1 MNKKYSFLFPGQ
13 GSQYKGMG
21 LEEINNNNQASK
33 LYLKAEKILGYKI
46 TDILN
51 DDKLNRT
58 LYTQPAIFINSIIKD
73 SLLKEKN
80 IYPNAVAGHSLG
92 EFSALVSSDVLTFT
106 NALEIIKIR
115 ANEMEIASK
124 NNEGGMLAI
133 IGADSCQIDRIC
145 SQGDILVPANFNS
158 TKQTILSGNRESINK
173 ALAYCKEYKIGKAI
187 PLKTSGAFHSP
198 LMKSARNSLTKVIKS
213 INFKNAKV
221 PIYQNSNPMPEKDAN
236 KIKLNLLKQLESPV
250 YWLDSILSMINNKCT
265 DFIEVGPGN
274 VLANLNKRISNN
286 IKTHNFNIKI
296 SQYD

>member
-21 LEEINNNNQASK
+21 LEELNSNNQASEF
-33 LYLKAEKILGYKI
+33 YSKAEKILGYKI

-58 LYTQPAIFINSIIKD
+58 LYTQPAIFINSIIQD
-73 SLLKEKN
+73 SILKENN

-92 EFSALVSSDVLTFT
+92 EFSALVSSEVLTF
-106 NALEIIKIR
+106 NDALKIIKIR
-115 ANEMEIASK
+115 ANEMEMASK

-133 IGADSCQIDRIC
+133 IGANPSEIDKIC
-145 SQGDILVPANFNS
+145 SQGKILVPANFNS
-158 TKQTILSGNRESINK
+158 KKQTILSGDLDSITK

-221 PIYQNSNPMPEKDAN
+221 PIYQNVNPMPEKNAS
-236 KIKLNLLKQLESPV
+236 KIKINLLKQLENPV
-250 YWLDSILSMINNKCT
+250 YWLDSILCMVNNNCT
-265 DFIEVGPGN
+265 DFIEVGPGK
-274 VLANLNKRISNN
+274 VLTNLNKRISDN
-286 IKTHNFNIKI
+286 IKTHNLNIKML
-296 SQYD
+296 